1 MRYNVY
7 CHCLLIGA
15 ALFGKGCQQPIR
27 SAEKLPAAAA
37 QVPDTCT
44 KAATAAR
51 RDFAAARYELHSREV
66 LPVENAY
73 HDVLR
78 LDYTIQW
85 RFVGE
90 DGHGSYW
97 HCYDS
102 TLWLLLERK
111 YGPDFAARVHHKAD
125 SLNET
130 GRWNTY
136 PMFPGDT
143 EALLTFFQRRIN
155 WQTAKP
161 NGKRVFV
168 GFTIQAN
175 GRVTDVALKKG
186 IGNPYDHEALRVV
199 RHMPQWKPAYRCGQ
213 AYPIQFTVPVKFERQ
228 KPTGSE

>member
-1 MRYNVY
+1 MRYNVC
-7 CHCLLIGA
+7 CHYLLIGA
-15 ALFGKGCQQPIR
+15 ALFDRCQQPIR
-27 SAEKLPAAAA
+27 PAEKLPAAAA

-73 HDVLR
+73 FDVLR

-90 DGHGSYW
+90 DGPGTYW

-102 TLWLLLERK
+102 ALRPLLEQK
-111 YGPDFAARVHHKAD
+111 YGSDFGARAMHKAD

-143 EALLTFFQRRIN
+143 EALLTFLRRRIN

-168 GFTIQAN
+168 GFTIQATGQVAN
-175 GRVTDVALKKG
+175 VALVKG
-186 IGNPYDHEALRVV
+186 IGNPYDNEALRVV
-199 RHMPQWKPAYRCGQ
+199 RQMPRWKPAYRQGQ
-213 AYPIQFTVPVKFERQ
+213 AYPMQFTVPVKFERQ
-228 KPTGSE
+228 KPMGAE